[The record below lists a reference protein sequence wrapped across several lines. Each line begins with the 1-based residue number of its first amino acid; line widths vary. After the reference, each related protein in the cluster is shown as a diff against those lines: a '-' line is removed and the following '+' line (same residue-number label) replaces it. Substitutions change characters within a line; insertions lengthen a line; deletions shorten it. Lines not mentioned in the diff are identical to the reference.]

1 MPFDPNDAQSVIS
14 YLLGIVT
21 LFMSVTCHEYAHGWS
36 AYKMGDPTAKDAG
49 RLTFNPFKHMDPV
62 GTLLILVGAPIGWAK
77 PVPVNPNNFTG
88 KYRGRRGTIIISLSG
103 ITANLLLAIGA
114 YLLQSVIL
122 VSYTISGSEPADWAG
137 TLAVYV
143 LTFCLLMFY
152 RNIALAI
159 FNLLPVPPL
168 DGFKFFGTFLPRKI
182 YLQALR
188 YERQIGLVFFALII
202 IDRAATGGQILTSIF
217 TTLRRPFVWLISTPI
232 DAVANAIVGR
242 AG

>member
-21 LFMSVTCHEYAHGWS
+21 LFMSITCHEYAHGW
-36 AYKMGDPTAKDAG
+36 AAFKMGDSTAKDAG
-49 RLTFNPFKHMDPV
+49 RLTFNPFRHMDPV

-88 KYRGRRGTIIISLSG
+88 KYRGRRGTVIISLSG

-114 YLLQSVIL
+114 YLLQSVIQ
-122 VSYTISGSEPADWAG
+122 VSYAVSGRDPAGWAG
-137 TLAVYV
+137 NLMVYV
-143 LTFCLLMFY
+143 LIFCLLMFY

-168 DGFKFFGTFLPRKI
+168 DGFKFISVFLPRSI
-182 YLQALR
+182 SIPALR
-188 YERQIGLVFFALII
+188 YERQIGLVFFLLII
-202 IDRAATGGQILTSIF
+202 VDRAATGGQMLSTIF
-217 TTLRRPFVWLISTPI
+217 TTLQRPIVWLISTPI
-232 DAVANAIVGR
+232 DQLAGFILGR
-242 AG
+242 TG